1 MSDLVFGETP
11 APAPSRERFAY
22 VGRHRACGHIRTLQ
36 TDRGPASVDEFV
48 KLGVV
53 GLTLE
58 RIPLQ
63 RALDE
68 GIGECGRCKPPEQ
81 KGLGL

>member
-1 MSDLVFGETP
+1 MSDLVFGTTP
-11 APAPSRERFAY
+11 PAAKGAARMAY

-36 TDRGPASVDEFV
+36 TDAGPRSVDAFV
-48 KLGVV
+48 KLGVH

-58 RIPLQ
+58 RIPLA

>member
-1 MSDLVFGETP
+1 MSPLEFGATP
-11 APAPSRERFAY
+11 PPPSRERFAY
-22 VGRHRACGHIRTLQ
+22 VGRHRACNHIRTLQ

-48 KLGVV
+48 KLGVH

-68 GIGECGRCKPPEQ
+68 GIGECARCRPPEQ
-81 KGLGL
+81 KALGL